1 MPELIPQALSADELE
16 AAIRA
21 EPGHLTADDFPVV
34 HHFAPGVYMR
44 ELTMPAGLVVL
55 GKIHKTE
62 HLNLITQ
69 GRVSFTAGDGTVH
82 HVEAPYTFVSKPGIQ
97 KMLYVHEATTWLTVH
112 PTMETDL
119 TKLEAELIA
128 PHENP
133 LLTLIE
139 TVHALRGGSGEVA

>member
-1 MPELIPQALSADELE
+1 MVVDEPLSADALE

-21 EPGHLTADDFPVV
+21 EPGHLTAENLPVV

-62 HLNLITQ
+62 HLNLITK
-69 GRVSFTAGDGTVH
+69 GRVSFTAGDGQVH
-82 HVEAPYTFVSKPGIQ
+82 HVTAPYTFVSQPGIQ

-112 PTMETDL
+112 PTTETDL
-119 TKLEAELIA
+119 VKLEAELIA

-133 LLTLIE
+133 LL
-139 TVHALRGGSGEVA
+139 ALPVEAA